1 MDRLQLIPVIII
13 CFFTNIICQ
22 DSLQTINPDSL
33 LENID
38 ATLVEISDSIV
49 TDSNLVLEDSS
60 TLTTNDSL
68 FAADSLIAID
78 SLAIDSL
85 TVDSLFAADSLANE
99 ITEEDTFK
107 VYGKEYFPL
116 SQELKITYDSNFDE
130 IESTVSVNGDTVT
143 LANIGED
150 FKYVQSFFV
159 KEDGVYIV
167 KTHQYVDISFFIP
180 TQNSHVFY
188 NEPVF
193 RIPMPMKENQ
203 TWEWHGFDIHDED
216 TNAISFFGKV
226 VGEEKIVNDAG
237 EFDCVRIEI
246 YVDSKEGTDV
256 TIHEWLA
263 PNVGVVKNEIDI
275 DAKGIPGL
283 IQKFLGLD
291 KLYFR
296 MKAIEKIENVD
307 VGIKLE

>member
-1 MDRLQLIPVIII
+1 MNKLLLIPAIII
-13 CFFTNIICQ
+13 CFFTNVISQ
-22 DSLQTINPDSL
+22 DSLQIINTDSL
-33 LENID
+33 TVKID
-38 ATLVEISDSIV
+38 SSLTAITDSIIADTNATLLDGSIITV
-49 TDSNLVLEDSS
+49 N
-60 TLTTNDSL
+60 
-68 FAADSLIAID
+68 D

-85 TVDSLFAADSLANE
+85 MAIDSLIIDSTTVDSLFAKDSLLNR
-99 ITEEDTFK
+99 ITEDDTLK
-107 VYGKEYFPL
+107 VYGREYFPL
-116 SQELKITYDSNFDE
+116 SQDLKITYDSNFDE

-143 LANIGED
+143 LSNIGED

-159 KEDGVYIV
+159 KEDGIYIV

-180 TQNSHVFY
+180 TQNSHVTY

-193 RIPMPMKENQ
+193 RIPMPLKENQ

-216 TNAISFFGKV
+216 TNAISFIGKV
-226 VGEEKIVNDAG
+226 VGEEKIINDAG
-237 EFDCVRIEI
+237 EFDCLRIEI
-246 YVDSKEGTDV
+246 YVDSKEGSDV

-275 DAKGIPGL
+275 EARGIPGL

-296 MKAIEKIENVD
+296 MKAIERIEGDKI
-307 VGIKLE
+307 GTKLE

>member
-1 MDRLQLIPVIII
+1 MNRLQLIPVIVLFFFVSINAQDTLQII
-13 CFFTNIICQ
+13 NS
-22 DSLQTINPDSL
+22 DSLIKSIDS
-33 LENID
+33 
-38 ATLVEISDSIV
+38 TLVEISDSSIV
-49 TDSNLVLEDSS
+49 DSNLLLS
-60 TLTTNDSL
+60 
-68 FAADSLIAID
+68 DSLIIFLSD
-78 SLAIDSL
+78 SLELSDSINV
-85 TVDSLFAADSLANE
+85 VDSLSQE
-99 ITEEDTFK
+99 IPEEDTLK
-107 VYGKEYFPL
+107 IYGREYFPL
-116 SQELKITYDSNFDE
+116 SQKLKITYDSNFDE
-130 IESTVSVNGDTVT
+130 IISTVSTSGDTVT

-159 KEDGVYIV
+159 NDSGVYIV

-180 TQNSHVFY
+180 TQNSHVTY
-188 NEPVF
+188 SEPVF
-193 RIPMPMKENQ
+193 RMPFPMKENQ
-203 TWEWHGFDIHDED
+203 TWEWHGFDIHDAD
-216 TNAISFFGKV
+216 TNAISFYGKV

-237 EFDCVRIEI
+237 EFDCLRIEI

-296 MKAIEKIENVD
+296 MKAIEEIDESNTD
-307 VGIKLE
+307 VNDE